1 MSVAKKKNLWN
12 DENNDRNKTSIYV
25 GVSLCPIPGA
35 KLARVGAECFP
46 FEGKT
51 EDDREHGAQ

>member
-1 MSVAKKKNLWN
+1 MLMA
-12 DENNDRNKTSIYV
+12 NNDRNKTSIYV

-46 FEGKT
+46 YEGKT
-51 EDDREHGAQ
+51 EDDIEHMAQ